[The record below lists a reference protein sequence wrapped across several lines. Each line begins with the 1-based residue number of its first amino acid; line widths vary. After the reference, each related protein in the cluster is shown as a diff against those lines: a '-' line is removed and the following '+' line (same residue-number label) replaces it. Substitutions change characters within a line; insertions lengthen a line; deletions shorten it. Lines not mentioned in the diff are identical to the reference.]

1 MHSFL
6 LNPDL
11 APPGAVEPLVA
22 SGRLAY
28 SDRGD
33 FGVGDDGA
41 RMLHVASPFELDV
54 PIEPLVAG
62 RPRRPAVCA
71 SS

>member
-11 APPGAVEPLVA
+11 APPGSIEPLVA

-33 FGVGDDGA
+33 FGDGA
-41 RMLHVASPFELDV
+41 RLLHVASPFELDV
-54 PIEPLVAG
+54 PIG
-62 RPRRPAVCA
+62 RLWPAAAATTRACA